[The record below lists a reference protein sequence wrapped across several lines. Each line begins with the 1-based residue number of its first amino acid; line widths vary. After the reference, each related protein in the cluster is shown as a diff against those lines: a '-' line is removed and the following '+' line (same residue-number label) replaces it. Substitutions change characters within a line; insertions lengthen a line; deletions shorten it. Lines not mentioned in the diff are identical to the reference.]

1 MKIGLV
7 LSGGG
12 ARGIAHIGML
22 KAFEEAGISFDR
34 VTGTSAGAIVGAFY
48 CHGYNS
54 SEMMEFVKTTRI
66 FRLMRLAMSR
76 SGLLNMAAMY
86 KIYLKY
92 FPEDDFSALKK
103 PLVVS
108 AINLRK
114 GKSTFFYEGELI
126 KPIMASSAV
135 PVIFNPIDIEGES
148 YVDGG
153 IINNLPVEPLIG
165 HCDKIIGF
173 HCNPVDDNY
182 QIGNFRSVVERCL
195 LMAIYTNARTKES
208 SCDIFLEP
216 PAMKNI
222 GAFEFS
228 RADDIFKMGYEY
240 AKYEMKNVL
249 SALEV

>member
-1 MKIGLV
+1 MKIGLT

-22 KAFEEAGISFDR
+22 KAFEEAGITFSM

-48 CHGYNS
+48 CHGYAPD
-54 SEMMEFVKTTRI
+54 EIMDFVKTTRV

-76 SGLLNMAAMY
+76 SGLLNMAAMQ
-86 KIYLKY
+86 KIYTRY
-92 FPEDDFSALKK
+92 FPEDNFNSLKK
-103 PLVVS
+103 PLVIS
-108 AINLRK
+108 TINLK
-114 GKSTFFYEGELI
+114 QGKSTFFYEGELI

-135 PVIFNPIDIEGES
+135 PVIFHPVEIHGEY

-153 IINNLPVEPLIG
+153 IMNNLPVEPLIG
-165 HCDKIIGF
+165 HCDKVIGF

-182 QIGNFRSVVERCL
+182 QIGNFRSVLERCL
-195 LMAIYTNARTKES
+195 LMAIYSNARMKKS

-228 RADDIFKMGYEY
+228 RADDIFKIGYDY
-240 AKYEMKNVL
+240 AKHEMENVMA
-249 SALEV
+249 ALK